1 MWLHIIAKS
10 LLPQLPVG
18 LRELMETVGVLKFDF
33 D

>member
-1 MWLHIIAKS
+1 MWLHIISKS